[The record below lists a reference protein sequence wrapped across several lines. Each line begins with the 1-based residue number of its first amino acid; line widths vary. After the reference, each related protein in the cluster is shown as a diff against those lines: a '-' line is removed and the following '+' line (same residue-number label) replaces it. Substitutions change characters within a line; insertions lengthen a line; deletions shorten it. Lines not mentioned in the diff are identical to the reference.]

1 MSISSSENWLGRFEA
16 ATEPGVILSPMVLL
30 SSITSVSFKFFILSI
45 HFAIIELFIAVC
57 PLDVLRDPVPFGEQG
72 ADFSPKIMHKKK
84 HLQIQDCEKLA
95 TCFAKIKYIYHLRS
109 SQHQL
114 SAPSHIRTHLKHF
127 STQNSDEKRTSK
139 TYI

>member
-84 HLQIQDCEKLA
+84 HLQRFNMAIRWQHILQKIQ
-95 TCFAKIKYIYHLRS
+95 YIYHLRS

-114 SAPSHIRTHLKHF
+114 SAPSHIRTHLKQF
-127 STQNSDEKRTSK
+127 SIHKSDKK
-139 TYI
+139 NI